1 MAPSLS
7 KFIGD
12 GPELIGA
19 YLEEQQNLTAVERFS
34 NLHDAKHA
42 GGAPSLES
50 HYRDLLPL
58 EKPKPGQQY
67 AFEVDLDRC
76 TGCKACVTAC
86 HSLNGLDS
94 GETWRSV
101 GLIHNP
107 IGKRLQQTVTTA
119 CQHCLEPGCSHG
131 CPVKAY
137 EKDPVTGIVK
147 HLDDQCI
154 GCEYCILKCPYDVP
168 QYNHDRGIVRKC
180 DMCVG
185 RLEAGEA
192 PACVQACPTKA
203 IRITLVDQA
212 EVRRDYAEYAAL
224 PGAPDPRHTLPTTR
238 YKTVRKFPESMEAAD
253 AYKLR
258 KEKAHYPLT
267 NMLTLSQ
274 LAIGLFIFLE
284 AGTLAGILPAH
295 AGFQAAGHLSAAV
308 ILFASIVFS
317 VTHLGRPLYAFRAF
331 LGLRRSWLSREI
343 LAFTL
348 LGGWVACVTAATLF
362 ALLPPGAFG
371 HGPVSAWL
379 GRASAV
385 AVGPASRIAL
395 GVLGLIALHCSAMI
409 YRDTP
414 RAFWATRVTSAKF
427 LLTGAAGGLAALL
440 VLGVAAALRVP
451 SLAAGL
457 AACGRWI
464 CMALPAA
471 VLIKL
476 AVEARIQRH
485 ADDQEPTPLKKTALL
500 LRGPLR
506 TAHAWRFNAA
516 VLGGFILPMFWLY
529 RDRADFGAGD
539 LVLALSILAAVL
551 AGEWLE
557 RYLFFTACVPPR
569 MPGA

>member
-7 KFIGD
+7 EFMGD
-12 GPELIGA
+12 GEDLVAA
-19 YLEEQQNLTAVERFS
+19 YLEQQQDLTAVDRFS
-34 NLHDAKHA
+34 RAHDTLHV
-42 GGAPSLES
+42 GAPALAGR
-50 HYRDLLPL
+50 YRDLIPL
-58 EKPKPGQQY
+58 EKPRPGQQY

-86 HSLNGLDS
+86 HSLNGLDA

-107 IGKRLQQTVTTA
+107 IGKRMQQTVTTA
-119 CQHCLEPGCSHG
+119 CQHCLEPGCAHG

-185 RLEAGEA
+185 RLEVGEA

-203 IRITLVDQA
+203 ISITLVEQA
-212 EVRRDYAEYAAL
+212 EVRRDYTAYAAL

-238 YKTVRKFPESMEAAD
+238 YKTARKFPEGMEAAD
-253 AYKLR
+253 AHRLR

-267 NMLTLSQ
+267 SMLTLSQ
-274 LAIGLFIFLE
+274 AAIGLFILLE
-284 AGTLAGILPAH
+284 AGSVAGLLPAH
-295 AGFQAAGHLSAAV
+295 TGFQAAGHLAALA
-308 ILFASIVFS
+308 ILVVSIVIS
-317 VTHLGRPLYAFRAF
+317 VAHLGRPLYAFRAF

-343 LAFTL
+343 LAFGL
-348 LGGWVACVTAATLF
+348 LGGFAAAVTAANVLPTLP
-362 ALLPPGAFG
+362 AIGPLPFLARAFG
-371 HGPVSAWL
+371 WA
-379 GRASAV
+379 ASPAARIVLAV
-385 AVGPASRIAL
+385 LAL
-395 GVLGLIALHCSAMI
+395 ATLHCSAMI

-414 RAFWATRVTSAKF
+414 RAFWATRLTSAKF
-427 LLTGAAGGLAALL
+427 LLTAAAAGLAALL
-440 VLGVAAALRVP
+440 ALGAATV
-451 SLAAGL
+451 LAAPGL
-457 AACGRWI
+457 SSGFAACAHVLCI
-464 CMALPAA
+464 ALPAA
-471 VLIKL
+471 VIAKL
-476 AVEARIQRH
+476 GCESRIHRH
-485 ADDQEPTPLKKTALL
+485 ADDQEATPLRKAALL
-500 LRGPLR
+500 LRGDLR
-506 TAHAWRFNAA
+506 AAHAWRFNAGI
-516 VLGGFILPMFWLY
+516 LGGLLLPLFWLY
-529 RDRADFGAGD
+529 RDRAAFGAGD
-539 LVLALSILAAVL
+539 LVLASAILLLVL

>member
-7 KFIGD
+7 EFIGD
-12 GPELIGA
+12 GPDLIGA

-34 NLHDAKHA
+34 NLHDAGKT
-42 GGAPSLES
+42 GGAPSLEG

-86 HSLNGLDS
+86 HSLNGLDN

-101 GLIHNP
+101 GLIHNAM
-107 IGKRLQQTVTTA
+107 GKRLQQTVTTA
-119 CQHCLEPGCSHG
+119 CQHCLEPECSHG

-137 EKDPVTGIVK
+137 EKDPVTGIVR

-168 QYNHDRGIVRKC
+168 QYNHERGIVRKC

-185 RLEAGEA
+185 RLEVGEA

-212 EVRRDYAEYAAL
+212 EVRSNYAEYAAL

-238 YKTVRKFPESMEAAD
+238 YKTTRKFPEGMEAAD

-258 KEKAHYPLT
+258 KEKPHYPLT
-267 NMLTLSQ
+267 SMLTLSQ
-274 LAIGLFIFLE
+274 TAIGLFILLE
-284 AGTLAGILPAH
+284 AGSLAGILPAH
-295 AGFQAAGHLSAAV
+295 AGFQAAGHLAAAV
-308 ILFASIVFS
+308 LLFASIALS
-317 VTHLGRPLYAFRAF
+317 VAHLGRPLYAFRAF

-343 LAFTL
+343 LAFAL
-348 LGGWVACVTAATLF
+348 LGGWVGCVTSAALF
-362 ALLPPGAFG
+362 ALLPPTVTG
-371 HGPVSAWL
+371 HLLPGLDRLA
-379 GRASAV
+379 AV
-385 AVGPASRIAL
+385 ATGPASRIAL
-395 GVLGLIALHCSAMI
+395 CALGLIALHCSAMI

-414 RAFWATRVTSAKF
+414 RAFWATRLTSAKF
-427 LLTGAAGGLAALL
+427 LLTAAAAGLAALL
-440 VLGVAAALRVP
+440 VLAAAAALRVP
-451 SLAAGL
+451 ALAAGL
-457 AACGRWI
+457 AASGRWI

-471 VLIKL
+471 LLAKL
-476 AVEARIQRH
+476 AVEARIHRH

-506 TAHAWRFNAA
+506 VAHAWRFNAGL
-516 VLGGFILPMFWLY
+516 LGGFILPMFWLY
-529 RDRADFGAGD
+529 RDRAGFGAGD
-539 LVLALSILAAVL
+539 LILSLSILAAVV